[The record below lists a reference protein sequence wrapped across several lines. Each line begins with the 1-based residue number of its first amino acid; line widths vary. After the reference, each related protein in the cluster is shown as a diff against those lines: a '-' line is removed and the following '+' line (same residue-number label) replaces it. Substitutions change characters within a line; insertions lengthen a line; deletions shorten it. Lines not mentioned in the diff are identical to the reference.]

1 MTERKRTPAKPK
13 AKPEPSPEPIEG
25 TVINRGR
32 NLDGTFKPILDDT
45 ARAKI
50 MEALQAGSYTDA
62 AVAFA
67 GVSRTQ
73 FYQWMAIGNDIRD
86 RLIVTPDYEPTP
98 HEQQCLE
105 LLDAVE
111 QSRASAEVAAI
122 GVIRRAAREGAWQAA
137 AWWLERTQPS
147 KWGRFGR
154 ELETAT
160 SGQQAT
166 VSIEE
171 LEAAV
176 REVKEQRAK
185 QSRRGDPDGGGR

>member
-1 MTERKRTPAKPK
+1 VTDKPRKQVAKK
-13 AKPEPSPEPIEG
+13 PIEG
-25 TVINRGR
+25 TVVNR

-62 AVAFA
+62 AVAYA
-67 GVSRTQ
+67 GVSRSQ
-73 FYQWMAIGNDIRD
+73 FYTWLNLGNDVRD
-86 RLIVTPDYEPTP
+86 RLTINPDLTLTP

-111 QSRASAEVAAI
+111 QSKASAEVAAI
-122 GVIRRAAREGAWQAA
+122 GVIRRAAREGVWQAA

-147 KWGRFGR
+147 KWGRVMR
-154 ELETAT
+154 EPDSSPND
-160 SGQQAT
+160 SGPQAI
-166 VSIEE
+166 VSLEE

-176 REVKEQRAK
+176 REVREQRAK
-185 QSRRGDPDGGGR
+185 RSGD